1 MPNFEIGPSV
11 EMWHAGNILGVF
23 DSAPLSK
30 RRKGHFTAHFA
41 TETPDALFGAGCCR
55 SFGHKSQDPCA
66 LFPMRR
72 WKVGSLRTIR
82 ELDWTHS
89 WDLSVLDQ
97 GGGWVLSPLHNA
109 PLPAANGSVTAPHFA
124 QEPQSQLSTST
135 CPQRRVKALS
145 CGSCEGGGFAERGG
159 RWRNWWKP
167 FGCGCRVGWC
177 LRARKSWTLGI
188 FGPSEVN

>member
-1 MPNFEIGPSV
+1 MR
-11 EMWHAGNILGVF
+11 HAGEHFGGFRQCPTLQ
-23 DSAPLSK
+23 AP
-30 RRKGHFTAHFA
+30 RGPFQGPHFA

-55 SFGHKSQDPCA
+55 SFGHKSQDPCGRVH
-66 LFPMRR
+66 FSMRR

-124 QEPQSQLSTST
+124 QEPQSQLST

-145 CGSCEGGGFAERGG
+145 CGSYEGGGFAERGG
-159 RWRNWWKP
+159 RWRIGGSTSAAGE
-167 FGCGCRVGWC
+167 GCSGVV
-177 LRARKSWTLGI
+177 LSH
-188 FGPSEVN
+188 